1 MTTTVVTSS
10 GNYTWTN
17 DYGNEVVD
25 SHAHEGNDFEV
36 PIVVEKTIADNDTY
50 IKFQNESNSVKM
62 NLMGNGDCDF
72 AGSIVTPKIITD
84 DIDILD
90 GALL

>member
-25 SHAHEGNDFEV
+25 SVAWHEFVDAWTMHGTGNAYGVFDDGDEDLV
-36 PIVVEKTIADNDTY
+36 
-50 IKFQNESNSVKM
+50 SVK
-62 NLMGNGDCDF
+62 
-72 AGSIVTPKIITD
+72 
-84 DIDILD
+84 
-90 GALL
+90 